1 MVRKTYHGIAQKV
14 AMLDIMAER
23 LQNGESRRSIA
34 RDLNVDA
41 SQQIRRWEKQRPL
54 MEEKLKKTNANT
66 RAATL
71 HSGRESQLQPIGEDL
86 LKYIWEKRD
95 IGLPVSVRM
104 VKLKARQLCA
114 EFRRKS
120 ERSQDQSVRLFIA
133 AHGITVTKSSP

>member
-1 MVRKTYHGIAQKV
+1 MVRQTYHGIAQKV

-41 SQQIRRWEKQRPL
+41 SQIRRWEKQRPL
-54 MEEKLKKTNANT
+54 MEEKLKKTNANP

-71 HSGRESQLQPIGEDL
+71 HSGGKSQLEPIGEDL